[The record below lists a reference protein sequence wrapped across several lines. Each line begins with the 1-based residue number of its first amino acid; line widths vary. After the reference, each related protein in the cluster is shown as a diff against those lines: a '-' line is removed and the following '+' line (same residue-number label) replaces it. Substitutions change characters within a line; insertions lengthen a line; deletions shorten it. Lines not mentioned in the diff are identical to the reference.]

1 MVDSMKIKTVEEWRK
16 SIQKYPDKEE
26 LRLCR
31 ACEWIVL
38 RPNDEISI
46 HGEESFKNKII
57 AVEQLLDTEKY
68 INSKLREYYYDMKNN
83 EHNFHDFERWKIYG
97 RKI

>member
-1 MVDSMKIKTVEEWRK
+1 MKNKSIEEWK
-16 SIQKYPDKEE
+16 KVFLECPDKAE

-46 HGEESFKNKII
+46 HGDESFKNKIM
-57 AVEQLLDTEKY
+57 AVEQLLDTKKY
-68 INSKLREYYYDMKNN
+68 INSRLREYYYDMKNH
-83 EHNFHDFERWKIYG
+83 EHNFHNFERWKIYG
-97 RKI
+97 RKHNT